1 MNNNKQ
7 QTKGNKMKKIAM
19 VIGVLT
25 VLATSAN
32 AFTWTSPNIYGVII
46 ITAMGQWAG
55 ALLTFMVVIITMAV
69 YSINIEIKLHKT
81 PRSPSGAFFL
91 NKISVQTSPLYEH

>member
-7 QTKGNKMKKIAM
+7 QSKGSKMKKIAM

-32 AFTWTSPNIYGVII
+32 AFTWTSPNIYGGYNYYSNGS
-46 ITAMGQWAG
+46 MGW
-55 ALLTFMVVIITMAV
+55 
-69 YSINIEIKLHKT
+69 SSPNIYGGYNYYGSL
-81 PRSPSGAFFL
+81 F
-91 NKISVQTSPLYEH
+91 N

>member
-25 VLATSAN
+25 VMATSAN
-32 AFTWTSPNIYGVII
+32 AFTWTSPNIYGGYNYYSNGS
-46 ITAMGQWAG
+46 MGW
-55 ALLTFMVVIITMAV
+55 
-69 YSINIEIKLHKT
+69 SSPNIYGGYNYYGSL
-81 PRSPSGAFFL
+81 F
-91 NKISVQTSPLYEH
+91 N